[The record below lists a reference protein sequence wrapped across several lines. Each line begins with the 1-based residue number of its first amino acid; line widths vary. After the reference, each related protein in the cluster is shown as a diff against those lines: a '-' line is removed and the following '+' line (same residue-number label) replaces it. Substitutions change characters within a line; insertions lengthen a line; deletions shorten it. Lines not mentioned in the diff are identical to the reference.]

1 MENIFKLVDQLIEK
15 NDFIRAIDELT
26 KFYLE
31 NQDKTQVLIKRGDIY
46 YKLQK
51 YTQAL
56 NDYNKALK
64 NDLNNKELKAKV
76 EIISNIIKFQ
86 GSDIYAATN
95 LNNDPWLDD

>member
-15 NDFIRAIDELT
+15 KDFNRAIDELT

-31 NQDKTQVLIKRGDIY
+31 NPGNTQILIKRGDIY
-46 YKLQK
+46 YKLQN

-64 NDLNNKELKAKV
+64 NGINNKELKAKV
-76 EIISNIIKFQ
+76 EMISNIIKFQ
-86 GSDIYAATN
+86 GSDIYGATN